1 MQYDPRQ
8 TGQPP
13 APVQPTGF
21 FTGIQVRPII
31 VGVVVDYIATYGF
44 TYIYFF
50 IYLAKQ
56 LSKQGEV
63 AGEELTRYMTS
74 PEGLMIGFAIGALG
88 TALGGFVAALKAGK
102 LEIKHGALVG
112 AASLIVSFIEQS
124 LQEES
129 MPLPEWF
136 RFLSVAAIIPAGALG
151 GFAADVFKGSGRS
164 SSPPGT
170 GSWPGT

>member
-21 FTGIQVRPII
+21 FTGVQVRPII
-31 VGVVVDYIATYGF
+31 IGVVIDYVATYAF

-63 AGEELTRYMTS
+63 TGEQITRYMTS
-74 PEGLMIGFAIGALG
+74 PEGLMIGFAIGVLG
-88 TALGGFVAALKAGK
+88 TALGGFVAALKAGR

-112 AASLIVSFIEQS
+112 AGSLIVSFIEQS
-124 LQEES
+124 LQEEL

-136 RFLSVAAIIPAGALG
+136 RLLSVAAIIPAGALG
-151 GFAADVFKGSGRS
+151 GFAADAFKGFGRN
-164 SSPPGT
+164 SPPST

>member
-8 TGQPP
+8 TTQPP
-13 APVQPTGF
+13 APVHPSGF
-21 FTGIQVRPII
+21 FTGVQVRPII
-31 VGVVVDYIATYGF
+31 IGVVVDYIATYAF

-63 AGEELTRYMTS
+63 TGEEITRYMTS

-102 LEIKHGALVG
+102 LEVKHGALVG
-112 AASLIVSFIEQS
+112 AGSLIVSFIEQA

-136 RFLSVAAIIPAGALG
+136 RVLSVAAIIPVGALG
-151 GFAADVFKGSGRS
+151 GFVAELFKGSGRN
-164 SSPPGT
+164 SPPPG
-170 GSWPGT
+170 GGNRPGT